1 MSSLSKNEKKLRA
14 LNKKIRNS
22 KPKFGEWNMNK
33 IKILEKERDIM
44 EKIVFEE
51 NIRKDKKE
59 KFKNMNSEEAIEY
72 FKCENSNLIHQK
84 TEHQIPNTRHT
95 RRLRKKVIQNLNDKI
110 LSDIMERKIRLR
122 LNIIN
127 QIKNDLQM
135 EEEKTNEFNNI
146 KLEINNHF
154 TS

>member
-1 MSSLSKNEKKLRA
+1 
-14 LNKKIRNS
+14 
-22 KPKFGEWNMNK
+22 
-33 IKILEKERDIM
+33 
-44 EKIVFEE
+44 
-51 NIRKDKKE
+51 
-59 KFKNMNSEEAIEY
+59 
-72 FKCENSNLIHQK
+72 
-84 TEHQIPNTRHT
+84 
-95 RRLRKKVIQNLNDKI
+95 
-110 LSDIMERKIRLR
+110 MERKIRLR